1 MSTIELIK
9 KLRVETGA
17 SVALC
22 NKALLESK
30 NDLKRAHELLKTWG
44 VERAQ
49 KKQGTEAADG
59 VIESYIHHNKRMGAL
74 LTLHCQTDFVAKN
87 EEFRKLAREIAMQ
100 IASMAPKTSE
110 ELLKQA
116 YIRDSKKTIESL
128 IQEQIAKLGEN
139 IKIGEFVR
147 FEI

>member
-1 MSTIELIK
+1 MNNIKLIK
-9 KLRVETGA
+9 TLRTETGA
-17 SVALC
+17 SIALC

-30 NDLKRAHELLKTWG
+30 NDIKRAHELLKAWG

-49 KKQGTEAADG
+49 KKQGSDATDG

-87 EEFRKLAREIAMQ
+87 EEFRTLAREIAMQ
-100 IASMAPKTSE
+100 IASMSPKTSE

-116 YIRDSKKTIESL
+116 YIRDNKKTIELL
-128 IQEQIAKLGEN
+128 IQEHIAKLGEN
-139 IKIGEFVR
+139 IKIGDFVR